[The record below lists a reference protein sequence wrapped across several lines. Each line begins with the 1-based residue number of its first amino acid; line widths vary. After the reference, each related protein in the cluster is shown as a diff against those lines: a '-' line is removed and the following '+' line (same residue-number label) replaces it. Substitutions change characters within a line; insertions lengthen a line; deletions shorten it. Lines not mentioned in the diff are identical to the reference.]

1 MFPPILWTVNS
12 GIAEEVTMRLSVKA
26 LALSFGIICAALIFL
41 VGICHL
47 IWPSYGTTMLQL
59 AASIYPGYNVGGF
72 GSVIV
77 GTLYAFVDGLIGG
90 AIFAWLYNSFLGA
103 KA

>member
-1 MFPPILWTVNS
+1 
-12 GIAEEVTMRLSVKA
+12 MRLSVKA
-26 LALSFGIICAALIFL
+26 LALSFGVICAALIFL

-47 IWPSYGTTMLQL
+47 IWPSYGTALLQL
-59 AASIYPGYNVGGF
+59 AASVYPGYSVGGF

-90 AIFAWLYNSFLGA
+90 AIFAWLYNSFLA
-103 KA
+103 ATAEAA